1 MAIFIKFAEH
11 FTMKPIFAFLF
22 LISANYTYSQS
33 MKINLWPEG
42 SIPLSIKNNIQE
54 QAVSTDIVRI
64 GKVQVPQIEVYL
76 PNKKS
81 ATGQAVIVCPG
92 GGYSILAYDW
102 EGTDIAKLLNAN
114 GIAAFVLKYRLPD
127 SLSSTAPD
135 QVPLMD
141 AKQAMRIVREKA
153 ASWNINTNKIG
164 IMGFSAGGHLAS
176 TLSTHFEKDTRPDFS
191 ILIYPVISMDK
202 NIAHMGSRNNLIGK
216 HPTDAM
222 IKLYSNELQVAVNTP
237 PTFLIHATDDDGVP
251 VENSLLY
258 YQALIKNKVPAEMH
272 IYPTGGHGFG
282 LANGNRSLESW
293 PSLMIEWMR
302 GLK

>member
-1 MAIFIKFAEH
+1 
-11 FTMKPIFAFLF
+11 MKSILTL
-22 LISANYTYSQS
+22 LIILSTTHTFSQS

-42 SIPLSIKNNIQE
+42 NIPLSIKNNLQE
-54 QAVSTDIVRI
+54 QAISTDIVRI

-76 PNKKS
+76 PNKRS
-81 ATGQAVIVCPG
+81 VTGQAVIICPG

-102 EGTDIAKLLNAN
+102 EGTDVAKLLNAH
-114 GIAAFVLKYRLPD
+114 GIAAIVLKYRLPD
-127 SLSSTAPD
+127 SLSSTSPD

-153 ASWNINTNKIG
+153 ASWNINPNKIG

-176 TLSTHFEKDTRPDFS
+176 TLSTHFEEETKPNFS

-202 NIAHMGSRNNLIGK
+202 SIAHMGSRNNLIGK
-216 HPTDAM
+216 QPSEEMA
-222 IKLYSNELQVAVNTP
+222 KLYSNELQVTANTP
-237 PTFLIHATDDDGVP
+237 PTFLIHATDDQSVP

-258 YQALIKNKVPAEMH
+258 YEALKKNKVPTEMH
-272 IYPTGGHGFG
+272 IYPAGGHGFG

-293 PSLMIEWMR
+293 PVLLIEWMR

>member
-1 MAIFIKFAEH
+1 
-11 FTMKPIFAFLF
+11 MKTIIALLF
-22 LISANYTYSQS
+22 LLSTSNLFSQS

-42 SIPLSIKNNIQE
+42 NIPLSIKNNLQE

-76 PNKKS
+76 PNKRS
-81 ATGQAVIVCPG
+81 VTGQAVIICPG
-92 GGYSILAYDW
+92 GGYSVLAYDW
-102 EGTDIAKLLNAN
+102 EGTDVAKLLNAH
-114 GIAAFVLKYRLPD
+114 GIAAIVLKYRLPD

-153 ASWNINTNKIG
+153 ASWNINPNKIG

-176 TLSTHFEKDTRPDFS
+176 TLSTHFEEETKPNFS

-202 NIAHMGSRNNLIGK
+202 SIAHMGSRNNLIGK
-216 HPTDAM
+216 QPSAEM
-222 IKLYSNELQVAVNTP
+222 AKLYSNELQVTANTP
-237 PTFLIHATDDDGVP
+237 PTFLIHATDDQSVP

-258 YQALIKNKVPAEMH
+258 YQALKKNKVPTEMH
-272 IYPTGGHGFG
+272 IYPAGGHGFG

-293 PSLMIEWMR
+293 PVLLIEWMR

>member
-1 MAIFIKFAEH
+1 
-11 FTMKPIFAFLF
+11 
-22 LISANYTYSQS
+22 

-54 QAVSTDIVRI
+54 QSISTDIIRI

-81 ATGQAVIVCPG
+81 ATGQAVIICPG

-102 EGTDIAKLLNAN
+102 EGTDIAKFFNAH

-127 SLSSTAPD
+127 SLSSTSPD
-135 QVPLMD
+135 KVPLLD
-141 AKQAMRIVREKA
+141 AKQAMRVVRSHATE
-153 ASWNINTNKIG
+153 WNVNPNKIG

-176 TLSTHFEKDTRPDFS
+176 TLSTHFEEETKPNFS
-191 ILIYPVISMDK
+191 VLIYPVISMDK

-216 HPTDAM
+216 HPSDAM
-222 IKLYSNELQVAVNTP
+222 IKLYSNELQISNQTP
-237 PTFLIHATDDDGVP
+237 PTFIVHASDDSAVP
-251 VENSLLY
+251 VENSLYY
-258 YQALIKNKVPAEMH
+258 YQALKKNGVPAEMH

-282 LANGNRSLESW
+282 LALGKGALASW
-293 PSLMIEWMR
+293 PSLMIAWIME
-302 GLK
+302 LK

>member
-1 MAIFIKFAEH
+1 MKH
-11 FTMKPIFAFLF
+11 LFTL
-22 LISANYTYSQS
+22 LILVSTINSFSQT

-54 QAVSTDIVRI
+54 QSISTDIVRI

-76 PNKKS
+76 PNKKG
-81 ATGQAVIVCPG
+81 ATGQAVIICPG

-102 EGTDIAKLLNAN
+102 EGSDIAKLFNAH

-135 QVPLMD
+135 QVPLLD
-141 AKQAMRIVREKA
+141 AKQAMRIVRSRAGE
-153 ASWNINTNKIG
+153 WNINPDKIG

-176 TLSTHFEKDTRPDFS
+176 TLSTHFDETTKPNFS

-216 HPTDAM
+216 HPSDEM
-222 IKLYSNELQVAVNTP
+222 IKLYSNELQITPKTP
-237 PTFLIHATDDDGVP
+237 PTFIVHATDDNGVP
-251 VENSLLY
+251 VENSLYY
-258 YQALIKNKVPAEMH
+258 YQGLKKNGVPAEMH

-282 LANGNRSLESW
+282 LALGKGALASW
-293 PSLMIEWMR
+293 PSLMIAWMKE
-302 GLK
+302 LK

>member
-1 MAIFIKFAEH
+1 
-11 FTMKPIFAFLF
+11 MKSIFALLF
-22 LISANYTYSQS
+22 LLSTTHTFSQS

-42 SIPLSIKNNIQE
+42 NIPLSIKNNLQE
-54 QAVSTDIVRI
+54 QAISTDIVRI

-76 PNKKS
+76 PNKRS
-81 ATGQAVIVCPG
+81 VTGQAVIICPG

-102 EGTDIAKLLNAN
+102 EGTDVAKLLNAH
-114 GIAAFVLKYRLPD
+114 GIAAIVLKYRLPD

-153 ASWNINTNKIG
+153 ASWNINPNKIG

-176 TLSTHFEKDTRPDFS
+176 TLSTHFEEETKPNFS

-202 NIAHMGSRNNLIGK
+202 SIAHMGSRNNLIGK
-216 HPTDAM
+216 QPSEEMA
-222 IKLYSNELQVAVNTP
+222 KLYSNELQVTANTP
-237 PTFLIHATDDDGVP
+237 PTFLIHATDDQSVP

-258 YQALIKNKVPAEMH
+258 YQALKKNKVPTEMH
-272 IYPTGGHGFG
+272 IYPAGGHGFG

-293 PSLMIEWMR
+293 PVLLIEWMR

>member
-1 MAIFIKFAEH
+1 
-11 FTMKPIFAFLF
+11 MKPLFALLF
-22 LISANYTYSQS
+22 LLFTSNSFSQS

-42 SIPLSIKNNIQE
+42 KIPLRINNTIQE
-54 QAVSTDIVRI
+54 ESISTDIIRI
-64 GKVQVPQIEVYL
+64 GKVQIPQIEVYL

-81 ATGQAVIVCPG
+81 ATGQGVIICPG

-102 EGTDIAKLLNAN
+102 EGTDVAKLLNAN

-127 SLSSTAPD
+127 SLSSTAPN

-141 AKQAMRIVREKA
+141 AQQAMRMVREKA
-153 ASWNINTNKIG
+153 SQWNIQPNKIG
-164 IMGFSAGGHLAS
+164 IMGFSAGGHLAA

-202 NIAHMGSRNNLIGK
+202 NITHMGSRTNLIGK
-216 HPTDAM
+216 NPTDAM
-222 IKLYSNELQVAVNTP
+222 IKLYSNELHVTGKTP
-237 PTFLIHATDDDGVP
+237 PSFLIHATDDDGVP

-258 YQALIKNKVPAEMH
+258 YQALKKNKVPAEMH
-272 IYPTGGHGFG
+272 IYPFGGHGFG
-282 LANGNRSLESW
+282 LANGNKSLDSW
-293 PSLMIEWMR
+293 PRLMINWLK

>member
-1 MAIFIKFAEH
+1 
-11 FTMKPIFAFLF
+11 MKSILTL
-22 LISANYTYSQS
+22 LIILSTTHTFSQS

-42 SIPLSIKNNIQE
+42 NIPLSIKNNLQE
-54 QAVSTDIVRI
+54 QAISTDIVRI

-76 PNKKS
+76 PNKRS
-81 ATGQAVIVCPG
+81 VTGQAVIICPG

-102 EGTDIAKLLNAN
+102 EGTDVAKLLNAH
-114 GIAAFVLKYRLPD
+114 GIAAIVLKYRLPD
-127 SLSSTAPD
+127 SLSSTSPD

-153 ASWNINTNKIG
+153 ASWNINPNKIG

-176 TLSTHFEKDTRPDFS
+176 TLSTHFEEETKPNFS

-202 NIAHMGSRNNLIGK
+202 SIAHMGSRNNLIGK
-216 HPTDAM
+216 QPSEEMA
-222 IKLYSNELQVAVNTP
+222 KLYSNELQVTANTP
-237 PTFLIHATDDDGVP
+237 PTFLIHATDDQSVP

-258 YQALIKNKVPAEMH
+258 YEALRKNKVPTEMH
-272 IYPTGGHGFG
+272 IYPAGGHGFG

-293 PSLMIEWMR
+293 PVLLIEWMR

>member
-1 MAIFIKFAEH
+1 
-11 FTMKPIFAFLF
+11 MKSIFALLF
-22 LISANYTYSQS
+22 LLSTTHTFSQS

-42 SIPLSIKNNIQE
+42 NIPLSIKNNLQE
-54 QAVSTDIVRI
+54 QAISTDIVRI
-64 GKVQVPQIEVYL
+64 GKVQVPKIEVYL
-76 PNKKS
+76 PNKRS
-81 ATGQAVIVCPG
+81 VTGQAVIICPG

-102 EGTDIAKLLNAN
+102 EGTDVAKLLNAH
-114 GIAAFVLKYRLPD
+114 GIAAIVLKYRLPD

-153 ASWNINTNKIG
+153 ASWNINPNKIG

-176 TLSTHFEKDTRPDFS
+176 TLSTHFEEETKPNFS

-202 NIAHMGSRNNLIGK
+202 SIAHMGSRNNLIGK
-216 HPTDAM
+216 QPSEEMA
-222 IKLYSNELQVAVNTP
+222 KLYSNELQVTANTP
-237 PTFLIHATDDDGVP
+237 PTFLIHATDDQSVP

-258 YQALIKNKVPAEMH
+258 YQALKKNKVPTEMH
-272 IYPTGGHGFG
+272 IYPAGGHGFG

-293 PSLMIEWMR
+293 PVLLIEWMK